1 MGVAILKQN
10 FRYAATLMI
19 STTTPLHRIEEISEA
34 MAFVQGSSLDITI
47 EVFGIA
53 ADADRLRDS
62 FYSWVDRRRR
72 NLSNGR
78 LESQS

>member
-78 LESQS
+78 LKSQS